1 MRQTITVDLHMHSLY
16 SLDGEYSPSELVS
29 LCRQSKLA
37 MAALT
42 DHNSVRGVDEFLNA
56 AEAAEIAA
64 LAGIELDCIYK
75 DVDLHLLG
83 YNIDVS
89 DKRYAH
95 LEETVLEQKRSSSQ
109 EYLRI
114 FRNMGIHLDDK
125 QIESVSRE
133 GIYTGEMI
141 AEVALA
147 DIRNQNHP
155 LLKPYRLGGL
165 RSDNPYVN
173 FFWDYC
179 SQGKEAYLPIDYITF
194 EEALALITDTGG
206 FAVIAHPSHTVGRC
220 KETIAYMVSCGVRGL
235 EVFSSYHTME
245 DISYYSQIAEELH
258 LLKTAGSD
266 FHGKTK
272 PSVELGYPYL
282 SSTENS
288 R

>member
-1 MRQTITVDLHMHSLY
+1 MKQAITVDLPMHSIY
-16 SLDGEYSPSELVS
+16 SLDGEYSPRELVS
-29 LCRQSKLA
+29 LCKQRKLS

-42 DHNSVRGVDEFLNA
+42 DHNCVRGVEEFLKT
-56 AEAAEIAA
+56 AETAGIAA
-64 LAGIELDCIYK
+64 LSGIEIDCIY
-75 DVDLHLLG
+75 DEIDLHLLG
-83 YNIDVS
+83 YNIDVT
-89 DKRYAH
+89 DKRYTH

-114 FRNMGIHLDDK
+114 FRNMGIHLDVR
-125 QIESVSRE
+125 QMELVSRE

-147 DIRNQNHP
+147 DMRNQNHP
-155 LLKPYRLGGL
+155 LLEPYRLGGS

-179 SQGKEAYLPIDYITF
+179 SQGKEAYLPIEYIAF
-194 EEALALITDTGG
+194 EEALDLISDTGG

-220 KETIAYMVSCGVRGL
+220 KEAIKYMVSCGVRGL

-245 DISYYSQIAEELH
+245 DIAYYSQIAEELH

-272 PSVELGYPYL
+272 PSVELGKPMA
-282 SSTENS
+282 E
-288 R
+288 